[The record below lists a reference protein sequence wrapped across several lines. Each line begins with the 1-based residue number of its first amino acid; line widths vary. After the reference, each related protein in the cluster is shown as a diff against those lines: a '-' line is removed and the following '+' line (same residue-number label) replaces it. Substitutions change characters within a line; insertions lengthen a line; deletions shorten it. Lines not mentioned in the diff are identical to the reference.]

1 MLPVWWV
8 SDNQTTITWN
18 TTLNPHQH
26 SIGRSPSLRERLS
39 CTDFWGLL
47 WWWWCWWFL
56 MSWIWNLET
65 KVWILA
71 LPFSSVCLWL
81 LSPLVSLNLNFFSY
95 KNGGC
100 FKQYG
105 TWIFESTLHI
115 VNACYDA
122 YFLKITKKILLQC
135 ICVIRGATTVLRFH
149 CFIPLA
155 DSLHSFPRSQIWMPT
170 MSQM

>member
-1 MLPVWWV
+1 MKYYPQPPSIQYRNV
-8 SDNQTTITWN
+8 SLID
-18 TTLNPHQH
+18 
-26 SIGRSPSLRERLS
+26 RLS
-39 CTDFWGLL
+39 CTDFWGLMW

-71 LPFSSVCLWL
+71 LPFSSVCPWL
-81 LSPLVSLNLNFFSY
+81 LSQLVSLNLNFFSY

-122 YFLKITKKILLQC
+122 YFLKVTKKILLQC
-135 ICVIRGATTVLRFH
+135 ICVIWGATTVLRFH
-149 CFIPLA
+149 CFLPLA
-155 DSLHSFPRSQIWMPT
+155 DSHFIHFLDHKYGCLLWARCSSRD
-170 MSQM
+170 